1 MARTP
6 FSFQLLIVSLNS
18 YINTM
23 STINDLARQL
33 SQMKATEVVRNE
45 MVRDRFIAVF
55 NAIHRSGGEAA
66 YEREANYF
74 NKQLRDS
81 ENLSKCT
88 ATSVFLAFIDIA
100 VQNVSVEPGTRA
112 MAYLLPRNC
121 KVSGPNGSTAWEKRC
136 YLTLSGYAEI
146 ALRQRAGQILYADN
160 PVVVYEG
167 DSFEYGERDGRKYVN
182 FGAKM
187 PRNST
192 QIVACFMKITR
203 TDGSIDYAVMLP
215 NDWQRLADY
224 SAENNKRIDRA
235 TGEEHKQANSLY
247 HSYNGGIDPGFLI
260 AKCIKHAFK
269 SYPKLQI
276 GKGTALESDI
286 TDEQQPEID
295 PYGGVEQQE
304 DVQPGTFQPK
314 PDTSGGVVVT
324 PPEPTAENPDNG
336 DVF

>member
-1 MARTP
+1 
-6 FSFQLLIVSLNS
+6 
-18 YINTM
+18 M

-81 ENLSKCT
+81 EDLPKCT

-100 VQNVSVEPGTRA
+100 VQNISVEPGTRA

-121 KVSGPNGSTAWEKRC
+121 KVSGPNGSIVWEKRC

-167 DSFEYGERDGRKYVN
+167 DTFEYGERDGRKYVN

-187 PRNST
+187 PRSSSV
-192 QIVACFMKITR
+192 IVACFIKITR
-203 TDGSIDYAVMLP
+203 VDGSIDYAVMLP
-215 NDWQRLADY
+215 NDWQRLEHY
-224 SAENNKRIDRA
+224 SQENNKKIDRN
-235 TGEEHKQANSLY
+235 TGEVVKKANALY
-247 HSYNGGIDPGFLI
+247 SSCNGGIDPGFLV

-269 SYPKLQI
+269 SYPKLNI

-286 TDEQQPEID
+286 NDEQQPDID
-295 PYGGVEQQE
+295 PYGGVADQQE

-314 PDTSGGVVVT
+314 PDTSTGVVVT

>member
-1 MARTP
+1 MG
-6 FSFQLLIVSLNS
+6 
-18 YINTM
+18 
-23 STINDLARQL
+23 TINDLARQL

-81 ENLSKCT
+81 EDLPKCT

-100 VQNVSVEPGTRA
+100 VQNISVEPGTRA

-121 KVSGPNGSTAWEKRC
+121 KVSGPNGSTVWEKRC

-167 DSFEYGERDGRKYVN
+167 DTFEYGERDGRKYVN

-187 PRNST
+187 PRSSSV
-192 QIVACFMKITR
+192 IVACFIKITR
-203 TDGSIDYAVMLP
+203 VDGSIDYAVMLP
-215 NDWQRLADY
+215 NDWQRLEHY
-224 SAENNKRIDRA
+224 SQENNKKIDRN
-235 TGEEHKQANSLY
+235 TGEVVKKANALY
-247 HSYNGGIDPGFLI
+247 SSCNGGIDPGFLV

-269 SYPKLQI
+269 SYPKLNI

-286 TDEQQPEID
+286 NDEQQPDID
-295 PYGGVEQQE
+295 PYGGVADQQE
-304 DVQPGTFQPK
+304 DVQPGTFANK
-314 PDTSGGVVVT
+314 PDVSTGVIVN
-324 PPEPTAENPDNG
+324 PPAPTQEAPQQND

>member
-1 MARTP
+1 
-6 FSFQLLIVSLNS
+6 
-18 YINTM
+18 M
-23 STINDLARQL
+23 STPINDLVHQL
-33 SQMKATEVVRNE
+33 NQMKATEVVRND

-55 NAIHRSGGEAA
+55 NAIHGSGGEAA

-81 ENLSKCT
+81 EDLPKCT
-88 ATSVFLAFIDIA
+88 ATSVFIAFIDIA

-112 MAYLLPRNC
+112 LAYLLPRNC
-121 KVSGPNGSTAWEKRC
+121 KISGPNGSTLWEKRC
-136 YLTLSGYAEI
+136 YLTLTGYAEI

-160 PVVVYEG
+160 PVIVYEG

-182 FGAKM
+182 FGAKI
-187 PRNST
+187 PRNPSR
-192 QIVACFMKITR
+192 IIACFIKITR
-203 TDGSIDYAVMLP
+203 TDGSIDYSVMLP
-215 NDWQRLADY
+215 NDWNRLKDY
-224 SAENNKRIDRA
+224 SAENNKRTNKD
-235 TGEEHKQANSLY
+235 TGEVIKKANALY
-247 HSYNGGIDPGFLI
+247 TSNGGDIDPGFLV

-295 PYGGVEQQE
+295 PYGGVAEQQE

-314 PDTSGGVVVT
+314 PDTSTGVVVT

>member
-1 MARTP
+1 MG
-6 FSFQLLIVSLNS
+6 
-18 YINTM
+18 
-23 STINDLARQL
+23 TINDLARQL

-81 ENLSKCT
+81 EDLPKCT

-121 KVSGPNGSTAWEKRC
+121 KVSGPNGSIVWEKRC

-167 DSFEYGERDGRKYVN
+167 DTFEYGERDGRKYVN

-187 PRNST
+187 PRSSSV
-192 QIVACFMKITR
+192 IVACFIKITR
-203 TDGSIDYAVMLP
+203 VDGSIDYAVMLP
-215 NDWQRLADY
+215 NDWQRLEHY
-224 SAENNKRIDRA
+224 SQENNKKIDRT
-235 TGEEHKQANSLY
+235 TGEVVKKANALY
-247 HSYNGGIDPGFLI
+247 SSCNGGIDPGFLI

-269 SYPKLQI
+269 SYPKLNI

-286 TDEQQPEID
+286 NDEQQPDVE
-295 PYGGVEQQE
+295 PYGGVADQQE

-314 PDTSGGVVVT
+314 PDISTGVVVN
-324 PPEPTAENPDNG
+324 PPAPTQEAPQQND